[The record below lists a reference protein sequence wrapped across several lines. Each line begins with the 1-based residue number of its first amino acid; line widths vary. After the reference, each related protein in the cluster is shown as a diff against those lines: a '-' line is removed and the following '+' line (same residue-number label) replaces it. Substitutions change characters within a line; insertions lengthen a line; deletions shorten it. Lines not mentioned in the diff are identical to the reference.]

1 MRRVVVIDDDVP
13 VAEMLAEL
21 LAARGYEASIATS
34 GEAGIRLVSETV
46 PDAVVCDMRMPEVG
60 GDEVFRRLKS
70 APATR
75 HIPIILMTGYSVT
88 EYAGLGDAFF
98 EKPLSP
104 DELWDTIEHLVCRSR
119 GPGRSSGNS

>member
-1 MRRVVVIDDDVP
+1 MRRVVVIDDDPP

-21 LAARGYEASIATS
+21 LAARGYETSVATS
-34 GEAGIRLVSETV
+34 GEAGIRLVSQTV

-60 GDEVFRRLKS
+60 GEEVFRRLKS
-70 APATR
+70 APTTS
-75 HIPIILMTGYSVT
+75 HIPIILMTGYSAT

-104 DELWDTIEHLVCRSR
+104 DELWDKIEYLVCRNR
-119 GPGRSSGNS
+119 GPVQSGNS